1 MTVAIRQLAGLSL
14 AEAALYAAEHAPRG
28 AAVDVP
34 LTAGERLDIRLGLPT
49 GKRPSGDLK
58 LYSTDDGEDGI
69 TAAPAAGRYLAVK
82 LRHVGHGAADAA
94 PLTLNLPTEV
104 AIVIIPAGRAV
115 LLSERPDDRTLI
127 VEAAGDEP
135 TRPAKPKASA
145 TLNTL
150 SYLASNSWRP

>member
-14 AEAALYAAEHAPRG
+14 AEAALYAAERAARG
-28 AAVDVP
+28 VAVDLP
-34 LTAGERLDIRLGLPT
+34 LTAGERLEIRLGLST

-58 LYSTDDGEDGI
+58 LYSTDDEDGII

-82 LRHVGHGAADAA
+82 LRHVGHGASDAA

-104 AIVIIPAGRAV
+104 AIVIIPAGSAV

-150 SYLASNSWRP
+150 SYLASYSWRP

>member
-1 MTVAIRQLAGLSL
+1 MTVAVRQFSGLSL
-14 AEAALYAAEHAPRG
+14 AEAALYATEHAARG
-28 AAVDVP
+28 LAVDVP
-34 LTAGERLDIRLGLPT
+34 LTAGERIEVRLGLPT

-82 LRHVGHGAADAA
+82 LRHVGHGVSDAA

-104 AIVIIPAGRAV
+104 AIAIIPADGAV

>member
-1 MTVAIRQLAGLSL
+1 MTVVAIRQLAGLSL

-69 TAAPAAGRYLAVK
+69 S
-82 LRHVGHGAADAA
+82 AA

-104 AIVIIPAGRAV
+104 AIVIIPAGSAV
-115 LLSERPDDRTLI
+115 LLSECPDDRTLMA
-127 VEAAGDEP
+127 EALAEQS
-135 TRPAKPKASA
+135 PAYAAADPAAKK
-145 TLNTL
+145 L
-150 SYLASNSWRP
+150 LAELV

>member
-49 GKRPSGDLK
+49 GKRPPGDLK
-58 LYSTDDGEDGI
+58 LYSTDDEDGI

-82 LRHVGHGAADAA
+82 LRHVGHGASDAA

-104 AIVIIPAGRAV
+104 AIVIIPAGSAV
-115 LLSERPDDRTLI
+115 LLSERPDDRALI